1 MVKTVVSAWILWF
14 IYIGLMETVLP
25 DTIYEPMENIT
36 LTAMIIIPSGGHILT
51 VYAIRSNNRKIM
63 NAADNLQHATVYR
76 REKKAARDMAFY
88 TVATLLS
95 LVPLL
100 ILLNFGNSV
109 FTGNVLLPW
118 AVTATVLVSS
128 INPVIQ
134 IRRNSALREALK
146 NVFK

>member
-1 MVKTVVSAWILWF
+1 MVKTVVFGWVLWF
-14 IYIGLMETVLP
+14 IYVGLMETVVP

-51 VYAIRSNNRKIM
+51 FLAIRTNSRKIM
-63 NAADNLQHATVYR
+63 NAADYLQHATIYR

-134 IRRNSALREALK
+134 IRRNTALREALK
-146 NVFK
+146 NVFR

>member
-1 MVKTVVSAWILWF
+1 MVGAWVLWF
-14 IYIGLMETVLP
+14 IYVCLMETVVP
-25 DTIYEPMENIT
+25 DAVYEPMENIT
-36 LTAMIIIPSGGHILT
+36 MITMIIIPSGGHFLT
-51 VYAIRSNNRKIM
+51 FLAIRTNNRKIM
-63 NAADNLQHATVYR
+63 NAADNLQHATIYR

-146 NVFK
+146 NVFKLNTP